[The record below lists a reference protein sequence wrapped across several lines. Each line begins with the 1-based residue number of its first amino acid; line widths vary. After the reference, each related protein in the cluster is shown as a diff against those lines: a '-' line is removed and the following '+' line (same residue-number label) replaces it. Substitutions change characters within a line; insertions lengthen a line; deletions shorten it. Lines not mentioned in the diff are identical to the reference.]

1 MPADAPYKAHETLVR
16 PARGRAEVWRLA
28 AALVLVALVSFSGSA
43 IAYGA
48 AGSLVPGPWLDGL
61 SDGSNP
67 TAMLLLLGGFGFVIL
82 GVALAAR
89 LFQQRSLLSV
99 TGPPRALARQ
109 FRQAAA
115 ALLMLAAALMVL
127 PPYGMEAPLEPN
139 LPLMRWLAL
148 LPLSLAGV
156 LIQVSAEE
164 ILFRGYIQQA
174 LAARFRQRHIWL
186 AVPALLFA
194 FGHYLPADA
203 GGNALLIALWAGLF
217 GLLMADL
224 TARAG
229 TLGPA
234 IAVHF
239 FNNAAALLIA
249 ASPTSLNGLALY
261 QMPFGMADTEAL
273 RPWLAVDAAL
283 MLVSWLAAR
292 LAIRR

>member
-1 MPADAPYKAHETLVR
+1 MPGSPRYTAHEALVR
-16 PARGRAEVWRLA
+16 PARVQKELWRLIA
-28 AALVLVALVSFSGSA
+28 GLGLAVAVSFTGSAAL
-43 IAYGA
+43 YGA
-48 AGSLVPGPWLDGL
+48 ASAVWPGPWLDGL
-61 SDGSNP
+61 AGGKNP
-67 TAMLLLLGGFGFVIL
+67 AALLLLLGGFGFVIL

-89 LFQQRSLLSV
+89 LLHRRGLFSV
-99 TGPPRALARQ
+99 TGPPRVLVRQ
-109 FRQAAA
+109 FGQVAA
-115 ALLMLAAALMVL
+115 ALLLLSGALMLL

-139 LPLMRWLAL
+139 LPVMRWLAL
-148 LPLSLAGV
+148 LPLSLSGV

-174 LAARFRQRHIWL
+174 LAARFRQTWVWL
-186 AVPALLFA
+186 WLPAALFA
-194 FGHYLPADA
+194 FGHYLPAEA
-203 GGNALLIALWAGLF
+203 GENAVIIALWAGLF
-217 GLLMADL
+217 GFLMADL

-234 IAVHF
+234 ITVHF

-249 ASPTSLNGLALY
+249 ASPTSLSGLALY
-261 QMPFGMADTEAL
+261 LMPFEMSDTGAL

>member
-1 MPADAPYKAHETLVR
+1 MPVKARYQAQEALVR
-16 PARGRAEVWRLA
+16 PLRGQAGLWRLA
-28 AALVLVALVSFSGSA
+28 AALSLVAAVSFSGSA
-43 IAYGA
+43 LIYGA
-48 AGSLVPGPWLDGL
+48 AGALFPGAWLDGL
-61 SDGSNP
+61 ADGSNP
-67 TAMLLLLGGFGFVIL
+67 AALLLLLGGFGFVIL
-82 GVALAAR
+82 GVAFAA
-89 LFQQRSLLSV
+89 LLLQGRNLWSV
-99 TGPPRALARQ
+99 TGPPRTAARQ
-109 FRQAAA
+109 FRRVAA
-115 ALLMLAAALMVL
+115 ALVILAAALMVL
-127 PPYGMEAPLEPN
+127 PPYGMGPPLEPN
-139 LPLMRWLAL
+139 LPVMRWLAL
-148 LPLSLAGV
+148 LPLSLAAV

-174 LAARFRQRHIWL
+174 LAARFRQRWIWL
-186 AVPALLFA
+186 VLPSALFA

-203 GGNALLIALWAGLF
+203 GQNAMLIALWAGLF
-217 GLLMADL
+217 GVLMADL

-261 QMPFGMADTEAL
+261 LVPFEMSDADGL
-273 RPWLAVDAAL
+273 RPWLIVDAVL